1 MCSLDEKLMA
11 FEGIPC
17 YTEGKHRF
25 ISEEFLHFPAGTK
38 RHTVL
43 QWFADEYRK
52 SLTENGGRLL

>member
-1 MCSLDEKLMA
+1 MLDDKLKE

-17 YTEGKHRF
+17 YTVGRT
-25 ISEEFLHFPAGTK
+25 SCTTLEFLQFPAGTK

-52 SLTENGGRLL
+52 SITENGGRLL